1 MNQRVVFVF
10 VEKLCHLERNIDELR
25 NDEKKLKNVFLV
37 FDCLKLVFEC

>member
-1 MNQRVVFVF
+1 MSGICFCLKTLTF
-10 VEKLCHLERNIDELR
+10 GKEYIDELR